1 MEILEFKLKNVLL
14 YDSQK
19 IKIINNLQLGHLLI
33 DKLIN
38 ILNYSYNIILSKEL
52 KSSNEIIQ
60 SSNQTT
66 YYNNPNEFKFVL
78 DQYEKYLDLPFSSK
92 PYILII
98 DNCSNI
104 DKISNIDNILS
115 IDKISNIDQQLIHIN
130 KLYLKSS
137 QPLILNYYKDNH
149 LEFNQ
154 LNNFI
159 FIFTNVKEE
168 KVLSS
173 IYNNYLSKI
182 VESYDNF
189 IHIYNKYSC
198 LVIQNNINPNNNK
211 LYHFPIRN
219 DIRISI

>member
-1 MEILEFKLKNVLL
+1 MEILEFKLKNILL
-14 YDSQK
+14 YNYQK
-19 IKIINNLQLGHLLI
+19 IKIINNLHAGHTLI

-38 ILNYSYNIILSKEL
+38 IMNYSYNIILSKNL

-98 DNCSNI
+98 DICS
-104 DKISNIDNILS
+104 SIDNFS
-115 IDKISNIDQQLIHIN
+115 YTEIDQKLIHIN
-130 KLYLKSS
+130 KLYTKIN
-137 QPLILNYYKDNH
+137 QPLILNYDMDNH
-149 LEFNQ
+149 IEFNQ

-159 FIFTNVKEE
+159 FIFTDIKEDG
-168 KVLSS
+168 VLSS
-173 IYNNYLSKI
+173 IYNNYLGSI
-182 VESYDNF
+182 VGSYDDF
-189 IHIYNKYSC
+189 LDIYNKYPC
-198 LVIQNNINPNNNK
+198 LVIQNNINSCNNK

-219 DIRISI
+219 DIKISI

>member
-14 YDSQK
+14 YNYQK
-19 IKIINNLQLGHLLI
+19 IKIINNLYAGHVLI

-38 ILNYSYNIILSKEL
+38 TLNYSYNIILSKEL

-98 DNCSNI
+98 DNCPSMANI
-104 DKISNIDNILS
+104 SS
-115 IDKISNIDQQLIHIN
+115 IHQQLIHIN
-130 KLYLKSS
+130 KLYIKPR
-137 QPLILNYYKDNH
+137 QPLILNYNIDNH

-159 FIFTNVKEE
+159 FIFTNMREE
-168 KVLSS
+168 NVLHS
-173 IYNNYLSKI
+173 IYNNYLSSI
-182 VESYDNF
+182 VGSYDDF
-189 IHIYNKYSC
+189 IQIYNKYPC
-198 LVIQNNINPNNNK
+198 LVVQNDINPNNNK

-219 DIRISI
+219 DIKISI